1 MFHKLFLAL
10 LICSFMV
17 MPILGGSTTS
27 VYASGG
33 SMTYNHVVSMERADG
48 KLNWPVFGANNT
60 GSPYTYDGSQVSVL
74 TLGRSS
80 LKRESKVDHTDSN
93 FYAAQGTVAGDYMI
107 NAEDTAGMLNIQPN
121 EPEQMCDSE
130 GFFMGTGATGSY
142 PVSESYEGK
151 TGVII
156 HDGGVYESEV
166 GLNDGDVH
174 LSGASDI
181 VTKGY
186 LYGNVH
192 STSMKGFD
200 KNSTGLNAVTTE
212 DVNYIGRTA
221 INGTE
226 EEFHGYFK
234 QDYATA
240 TIAYDA
246 LIDEIVEKQKSNV
259 ITSISADR
267 VNETVENSTIE
278 FEESNLTANQTHGE
292 SKGLEEI
299 SGQSIIR
306 E

>member
-1 MFHKLFLAL
+1 
-10 LICSFMV
+10 MV

-33 SMTYNHVVSMERADG
+33 SITYSHVVSMERADG
-48 KLNWPVFGANNT
+48 GLNWPAFGANNT
-60 GSPYTYDGSQVSVL
+60 GSPYTYDGSRTSVL

-80 LKRESKVDHTDSN
+80 MKRESKIDQTSSN
-93 FYAAQGTVAGDYMI
+93 FYAAQGSVAGDYMI
-107 NAEDTAGMLNIQPN
+107 NAEDTAGMLNVQPN

-130 GFFMGTGATGSY
+130 GFLAGSGATGSY

-156 HDGGVYESEV
+156 HGGGVYESEV

-212 DVNYIGRTA
+212 DINYKGGTA
-221 INGTE
+221 LNGTE
-226 EEFHGYFK
+226 EEFHGYFTN
-234 QDYATA
+234 DYATV
-240 TIAYDA
+240 TTAYDE
-246 LIDEIVEKQKSNV
+246 LIEELEEKQEST
-259 ITSISADR
+259 ITSISAER
-267 VNETVENSTIE
+267 VNETFEESIIE
-278 FEESNLTANQTHGE
+278 FEEPVNLTANQTHGE

>member
-1 MFHKLFLAL
+1 
-10 LICSFMV
+10 MV
-17 MPILGGSTTS
+17 MPILGGSTTT

-33 SMTYNHVVSMERADG
+33 SITYSHVVSMERADG
-48 KLNWPVFGANNT
+48 GLNWPTFGANNT
-60 GSPYTYDGSQVSVL
+60 GSPYTYDGSQTSVL

-80 LKRESKVDHTDSN
+80 MKRESKIDQTSSN
-93 FYAAQGTVAGDYMI
+93 FYAAQGSVAGDYMI

-130 GFFMGTGATGSY
+130 GFLAGSGATGSY
-142 PVSESYEGK
+142 PVSESYDGK

-156 HDGGVYESEV
+156 HGGGVYESEV

-192 STSMKGFD
+192 SVSMKGFD

-212 DVNYIGRTA
+212 DINYKGGTA
-221 INGTE
+221 LNGTE

-240 TIAYDA
+240 TTAYDE
-246 LIDEIVEKQKSNV
+246 LIEELEEKQESV

-267 VNETVENSTIE
+267 VNESVENSTIE
-278 FEESNLTANQTHGE
+278 YEEPVNLTANQTHGE

-306 E
+306 D